1 MKFQRLIVLL
11 CCLVTLSAQAE
22 TSVWKV
28 AKGDDYL
35 YIGGTIHLL
44 SKADFPLPEG
54 FSTAYQDSDMV
65 VLETDMAALQSTDYQ
80 RRILEETSYSGG
92 DSIIGHLSD
101 DTIRSLKAYLDERGI
116 PAAPMFRL
124 KPGMLSMT
132 LSVVEIQRLGLTE
145 AGVDHYFHRQALND
159 GKTLRYLESPDEQ
172 IRFLV
177 DMGKGQEDE
186 IIRHTLLEM
195 KELPH
200 YLDAMRSAW
209 RSGDMEKLETAGLD
223 TWSNEFPEV
232 YATLVTDRNRNWVP
246 EIERL
251 LQTSDTELVL
261 FGALHLVGKEGVLA
275 LLKDRGYQVEQ
286 LD

>member
-11 CCLVTLSAQAE
+11 FCLVTLSAQAE

-54 FSTAYQDSDMV
+54 FITAYQDSDMV

-101 DTIRSLKAYLDERGI
+101 DTIRLLKAYLDERGI

-145 AGVDHYFHRQALND
+145 AGVDHYFHLQALND
-159 GKTLRYLESPDEQ
+159 GKTLGYLESPDEQ

-275 LLKDRGYQVEQ
+275 LLKDQGYQVEQ

>member
-11 CCLVTLSAQAE
+11 FCLVTLSAQAE

-159 GKTLRYLESPDEQ
+159 GKTLGYLESPDEQ

-275 LLKDRGYQVEQ
+275 LLKDQGYQVEQ